1 MGVLPPTD
9 MASLEVSM
17 LLVTLSLLQLL
28 LPMLLPLLPLLPM
41 LPLLLLLMLP
51 LLLLLMLPLL
61 LPLMLMLPQLLLPP
75 PLLSSMLATMSTTRS
90 TMFPRSLS
98 RSMFPPTPPAMSSTT
113 PQLSELP
120 SPTTVLLPPPLLPV
134 LLLFKYLQES
144 RTQAGKPDFHL
155 ESDLTNII

>member
-1 MGVLPPTD
+1 
-9 MASLEVSM
+9 M

-28 LPMLLPLLPLLPM
+28 LPMLLPLLPPLPT
-41 LPLLLLLMLP
+41 LPLLL
-51 LLLLLMLPLL
+51 
-61 LPLMLMLPQLLLPP
+61 LLLPP
-75 PLLSSMLATMSTTRS
+75 PLLSTKLVTMSTTRS

-98 RSMFPPTPPAMSSTT
+98 RSMFPPTPPATSSTT

-144 RTQAGKPDFHL
+144 RTQAGQQDFHL
-155 ESDLTNII
+155 ESDLTNIM

>member
-1 MGVLPPTD
+1 
-9 MASLEVSM
+9 
-17 LLVTLSLLQLL
+17 
-28 LPMLLPLLPLLPM
+28 
-41 LPLLLLLMLP
+41 
-51 LLLLLMLPLL
+51 MLPLL
-61 LPLMLMLPQLLLPP
+61 LPPMLTLPQLLLPP
-75 PLLSSMLATMSTTRS
+75 PLLSTKLATMSTTRF

-98 RSMFPPTPPAMSSTT
+98 RSMSPPTPPAMSSTT

-144 RTQAGKPDFHL
+144 RTQAGQQDFHL